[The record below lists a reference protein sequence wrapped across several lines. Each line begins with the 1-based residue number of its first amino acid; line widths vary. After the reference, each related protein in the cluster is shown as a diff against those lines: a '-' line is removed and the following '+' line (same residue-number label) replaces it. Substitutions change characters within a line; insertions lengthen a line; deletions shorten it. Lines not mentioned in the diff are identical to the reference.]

1 MDEIKNNA
9 ALEAEQTTALAP
21 AAPAEEP
28 EEESLILNFRK
39 PYKFE
44 GVEYTE
50 VDLSGLEDTTAADL
64 QAVGRFVTKK
74 NPAANPAT
82 VEMTL
87 EYAQFMA
94 ARVAHLP
101 LEFFERLPAKEA
113 IKLKGIVVGFLYG
126 GAGDN

>member
-1 MDEIKNNA
+1 MSDEKRMD
-9 ALEAEQTTALAP
+9 TALLAENDENT
-21 AAPAEEP
+21 AAGENA
-28 EEESLILNFRK
+28 LVMKLDK
-39 PYKFE
+39 PFTFE
-44 GVEYTE
+44 GQTYTE

>member
-1 MDEIKNNA
+1 MEEIKATA
-9 ALEAEQTTALAP
+9 AQE
-21 AAPAEEP
+21 PAEDQ
-28 EEESLILNFRK
+28 EESLILKFRK
-39 PYKFE
+39 PYMFE
-44 GVEYTE
+44 GKEYTE

>member
-1 MDEIKNNA
+1 MNREI
-9 ALEAEQTTALAP
+9 P
-21 AAPAEEP
+21 G
-28 EEESLILNFRK
+28 I
-39 PYKFE
+39 
-44 GVEYTE
+44 
-50 VDLSGLEDTTAADL
+50 
-64 QAVGRFVTKK
+64 
-74 NPAANPAT
+74 
-82 VEMTL
+82 

>member
-1 MDEIKNNA
+1 MSEEKNMMA
-9 ALEAEQTTALAP
+9 EANEETAQTTQSERVIDLG
-21 AAPAEEP
+21 
-28 EEESLILNFRK
+28 K

-44 GVEYTE
+44 GQEYTE

>member
-1 MDEIKNNA
+1 MSDEKRMD
-9 ALEAEQTTALAP
+9 TALLAENDENT
-21 AAPAEEP
+21 AAEENA
-28 EEESLILNFRK
+28 LVMKLDK
-39 PYKFE
+39 PFTFE
-44 GVEYTE
+44 GQTYTE

-82 VEMTL
+82 
-87 EYAQFMA
+87 A